1 MSRIA
6 KMPVGVP
13 ADVDV
18 AIGDGTISVKGPKGS
33 LRMHV
38 HGSVDVVHENGTVV
52 CRPREGVA
60 GSMAQ
65 AGTARSLIANMITG
79 VCSGFARELR
89 LVGVGY
95 RAQMQGRVLNLSL
108 GFSHPVEYP
117 CPADV
122 TIETPTQ
129 TQIVVRGADKQ
140 RVGQTA
146 AEIRAYRPPE
156 PYKGKGVRYGDEN
169 VVRKE
174 AKKKQ

>member
-18 AIGDGTISVKGPKGS
+18 AIGDGAISVKGPKGS
-33 LRMHV
+33 LRMHL
-38 HGSVDVVHENGTVV
+38 HGSVDVVQENGTVV

-60 GSMAQ
+60 GGMAQ

-79 VCSGFARELR
+79 VRSGFARELR

-117 CPADV
+117 CPA
-122 TIETPTQ
+122 
-129 TQIVVRGADKQ
+129 
-140 RVGQTA
+140 
-146 AEIRAYRPPE
+146 
-156 PYKGKGVRYGDEN
+156 
-169 VVRKE
+169 
-174 AKKKQ
+174 

>member
-1 MSRIA
+1 MSRVA

-13 ADVDV
+13 AGVDV
-18 AIGDGTISVKGPKGS
+18 AIGDGTIAVKGPKGS

-38 HGSVDVVHENGTVV
+38 HASVDVVHENGTVV

-60 GSMAQ
+60 GGMAQ
-65 AGTARSLIANMITG
+65 AGTARSLIANMVTG

-95 RAQMQGRVLNLSL
+95 RAQMQGQVLNLSL

-129 TQIVVRGADKQ
+129 TLIVVRGADKQ